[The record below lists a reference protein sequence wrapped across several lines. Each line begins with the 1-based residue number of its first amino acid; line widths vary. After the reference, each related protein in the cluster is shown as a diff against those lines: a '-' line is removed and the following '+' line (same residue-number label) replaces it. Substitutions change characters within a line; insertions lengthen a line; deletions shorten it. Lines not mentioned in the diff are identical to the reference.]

1 MIHPTAPT
9 PVDFSQARK
18 FWFWLGCMS
27 FGGPAGQI
35 ALMHEE
41 LVVRR
46 RWISEK
52 RYLHAL
58 HYCML
63 LPGPEAQQLATYTGW
78 LMHGTRGGI
87 AAGVLFVLPSLVLLI
102 ALSWAYTAWGQHP
115 WGQALL
121 WGLKPAV
128 TALVLQAAHRLALR
142 TLKARWLWVL
152 AVLSLLGMLWGL
164 PFVWIIAGA
173 AATGYCMSRQRA
185 VGLQAQGKAD
195 PSPAIGVNRAQNTHP
210 LQANAAK
217 SPQAHSAAPVWLD
230 DDTPAPAHTHYSLTR
245 LVRALAWG
253 VGLWG
258 LSLGLIALVFGL
270 GHTLTLMG
278 GFFTQAALLTFGGAY
293 AVLPFVTQAAVVHY
307 GWLSAAQ
314 MMDGLAL
321 GETTPGPLIMAVA
334 FVGFLGGHSQALFG
348 DPVLGGI
355 VAACVVTWFTFL
367 PSFVFILA
375 GGPLVESTR
384 HMPSLAGP
392 LQGITAAVI
401 GVIVHLAGVFARQ
414 TWLPGGWHMLPDL
427 GAVALTL
434 LASWLLIR
442 KQLSVFKLLGLCT
455 ALGLVWQLLV

>member
-1 MIHPTAPT
+1 MTATPHAPPEHISGAQPTWREAL
-9 PVDFSQARK
+9 K

-78 LMHGTRGGI
+78 LMHGPRGGI
-87 AAGVLFVLPSLVLLI
+87 AAGALFVLPSLVLLI
-102 ALSWAYTAWGQHP
+102 VLSWAYTAWGQHP

-142 TLKARWLWVL
+142 TLKARWLWAL
-152 AVLSLLGMLWGL
+152 AVMSLLGMLWGL
-164 PFVWIIAGA
+164 PFAMIIGLA
-173 AATGYCMSRQRA
+173 AATGYHMSRQTTGTTSA
-185 VGLQAQGKAD
+185 HQTPAPMPEQGEAQTT
-195 PSPAIGVNRAQNTHP
+195 P
-210 LQANAAK
+210 
-217 SPQAHSAAPVWLD
+217 HSAAWLD
-230 DDTPAPAHTHYSLTR
+230 DNKPAPAHTHYSHAR
-245 LVRALAWG
+245 LMRALSLG
-253 VGLWG
+253 VGLWA

-321 GETTPGPLIMAVA
+321 GESTPGPLIMVVA

-348 DPVLGGI
+348 HPVLGGI

-384 HMPSLAGP
+384 HMPSLVGP
-392 LQGITAAVI
+392 LQGIMAAVI

-427 GAVALTL
+427 GAIALTV
-434 LASWLLIR
+434 LATWLLIR
-442 KQLSVFKLLGLCT
+442 QQMSVFKLLGLCT
-455 ALGLVWQLLV
+455 ALGLVWQLVV